1 MGCSKAALPSG
12 NEVQEELKTVA
23 LLFQSEP
30 SQKLPQQQQLIV
42 WSEQFFLFEFD
53 YSRLL
58 RLKYAHNPL
67 EEANVLLV
75 VGVPF
80 YEVRRDL
87 VHCVHDGRVR
97 MDEQYTSTAKEELSF
112 PI

>member
-58 RLKYAHNPL
+58 RLKYAHSPL
-67 EEANVLLV
+67 EA
-75 VGVPF
+75 
-80 YEVRRDL
+80 
-87 VHCVHDGRVR
+87 
-97 MDEQYTSTAKEELSF
+97 EL
-112 PI
+112 